1 MKDKL
6 KKKLKKVVPFI
17 LIAVLSC
24 TAVLFSYDKGN
35 EVQAAVVVDDIMVVT
50 TILALCGVSFLGTEE
65 LWGDGNGWY
74 PGINAGQDIDEWI
87 DDFNKPWSEEW
98 DEKTREY
105 ALEHG
110 LIDENGNYTGG
121 GDDGGDDG
129 DDDDHKFPSWQKIKT
144 LVKANGGNVATALG
158 AYLPLLTGF
167 AYNVLK
173 DSGASVADSLIDSGV
188 DIDTKYMSADS
199 VAVVYSKN
207 PILGGPMQ
215 ESGSYYDVDSAV
227 MYNNSPIC
235 AYKDANNKYHFVQV
249 ASSKFNNPSMS
260 YFYKGKLL
268 GSRKNLGPDGGTE
281 NSYHYSNYDVYV
293 SVFIDDWIDVYPL
306 CPVFDSLTKAHNY
319 INREM
324 KETTRKYINPTSIG
338 LGSAVKDGEQTGVDG
353 IPVLPTLPINKFA
366 KVPTMDD
373 LKDFFKKIGNDK
385 DDKDKRQ
392 KDIDD
397 FIKKITTADTGG
409 GEAPNPNP
417 SPDPGGGETPEP
429 NPGGGGSGGGGGG
442 TTTDTPDKPDK
453 DDDNSKKDY
462 ARDLQ
467 KIFPFCIPFDI
478 VDCFKLF
485 KAEPETPRV
494 EIPIHFG
501 IVEKDYTFV
510 IDLKDFN
517 IVALMLRSSLLIVFV
532 VGLGFATRN
541 VIKW

>member
-6 KKKLKKVVPFI
+6 KNKLKKVVPFI

-74 PGINAGQDIDEWI
+74 PGIDAGQDIDEWI

-121 GDDGGDDG
+121 GDDGGDGG

-167 AYNVLK
+167 AQSVVSDSCGNTFK
-173 DSGASVADSLIDSGV
+173 DMDSSLQVKEDVDTFLLSKGV
-188 DIDTKYMSADS
+188 DISGYTHS
-199 VAVVYSKN
+199 VETINRFHNSNRDFYIYKA
-207 PILGGPMQ
+207 
-215 ESGSYYDVDSAV
+215 YYFSDG
-227 MYNNSPIC
+227 
-235 AYKDANNKYHFVQV
+235 
-249 ASSKFNNPSMS
+249 
-260 YFYKGKLL
+260 YFYYNADETISFNINAPYLEVYYRSDNGDQYVKPYDKYGLVGGFAL
-268 GSRKNLGPDGGTE
+268 PD
-281 NSYHYSNYDVYV
+281 NYDYFHVIGDIFKTKDEAKEKY
-293 SVFIDDWIDVYPL
+293 L
-306 CPVFDSLTKAHNY
+306 DSNHK
-319 INREM
+319 
-324 KETTRKYINPTSIG
+324 RKYINPNTIG

-409 GEAPNPNP
+409 GETPNPNP

-478 VDCFKLF
+478 IDCFKLF

-517 IVALMLRSSLLIVFV
+517 NVALMLRSSLLIVFV

>member
-74 PGINAGQDIDEWI
+74 PGIDAGQDIDEWI
-87 DDFNKPWSEEW
+87 DDFNKPWSKEW

-121 GDDGGDDG
+121 GDSGG
-129 DDDDHKFPSWQKIKT
+129 DDDDHKFPSWQKIKN

-167 AYNVLK
+167 AQNVLY
-173 DSGASVADSLIDSGV
+173 DSGSNLADKVLDNGFNFDESYIDRYTFGYARPQSATYLGSYDKVDNIILKCEDPVCYYLDSGKLHILYVQEVDKADSRSCECFYNGV
-188 DIDTKYMSADS
+188 YVGTYFGCI
-199 VAVVYSKN
+199 
-207 PILGGPMQ
+207 GR
-215 ESGSYYDVDSAV
+215 VDSSSFSV
-227 MYNNSPIC
+227 NGKKYKIYEDYYGSFYYKYFLSCPKFDTDKECEDYLKKEIKNNS
-235 AYKDANNKYHFVQV
+235 N
-249 ASSKFNNPSMS
+249 
-260 YFYKGKLL
+260 
-268 GSRKNLGPDGGTE
+268 
-281 NSYHYSNYDVYV
+281 
-293 SVFIDDWIDVYPL
+293 
-306 CPVFDSLTKAHNY
+306 TK
-319 INREM
+319 
-324 KETTRKYINPTSIG
+324 KYINPTSVG
-338 LGSAVKDGEQTGVDG
+338 TDSNLKDKMQTGVDG
-353 IPVLPTLPINKFA
+353 IPVLPTLPINNFA
-366 KVPTMDD
+366 KLPTMDD

-397 FIKKITTADTGG
+397 FIKKITTTDTGG
-409 GEAPNPNP
+409 GETPTPNP

-517 IVALMLRSSLLIVFV
+517 SVALMLRSSLLIVFV

>member
-24 TAVLFSYDKGN
+24 TAVLFGYDKGN

-74 PGINAGQDIDEWI
+74 PGIDAGQDIDEWI
-87 DDFNKPWSEEW
+87 DDFNKPWNEEW

-110 LIDENGNYTGG
+110 LIDENGNYNGG
-121 GDDGGDDG
+121 GGSDDGG
-129 DDDDHKFPSWQKIKT
+129 DDDDHKFPSWQKIKN

-167 AYNVLK
+167 AQSVLY
-173 DSGASVADSLIDSGV
+173 DSGANLADKVLDNGYNFDASYVDKFTIGYGRPNGIGYTRHFAGDCVIFEYSVPVCYFVDSSTV
-188 DIDTKYMSADS
+188 H
-199 VAVVYSKN
+199 
-207 PILGGPMQ
+207 ILGITDSSDTDMCSLKVFCNGEYVGEDP
-215 ESGSYYDVDSAV
+215 GGFGYVDSYENIV
-227 MYNNSPIC
+227 INDNV
-235 AYKDANNKYHFVQV
+235 YKIYD
-249 ASSKFNNPSMS
+249 
-260 YFYKGKLL
+260 FYKSSFTYDYHLFCPKFDNANQCVNYLKKQV
-268 GSRKNLGPDGGTE
+268 KNNT
-281 NSYHYSNYDVYV
+281 NS
-293 SVFIDDWIDVYPL
+293 
-306 CPVFDSLTKAHNY
+306 K
-319 INREM
+319 
-324 KETTRKYINPTSIG
+324 KYINPTSIG

-409 GEAPNPNP
+409 GETPNPNP

-517 IVALMLRSSLLIVFV
+517 NVALMLRSSLLIVFV

>member
-17 LIAVLSC
+17 LIAVLSS

-50 TILALCGVSFLGTEE
+50 TILALCGVTFLGTEE

-74 PGINAGQDIDEWI
+74 PGIDAGQDIDEWI

-121 GDDGGDDG
+121 GDGDGG
-129 DDDDHKFPSWQKIKT
+129 DDDDHKFPSWQKIKN

-167 AYNVLK
+167 AQSVLY
-173 DSGASVADSLIDSGV
+173 DSGSNVADKILDNGFNFDVSYVDKFTIGYGRSNGIGYTRHFSGDCVIFEYSVPVCYFVDDSTVHILGITDSS
-188 DIDTKYMSADS
+188 DIDMCSLKVFRDGEYRGEDA
-199 VAVVYSKN
+199 
-207 PILGGPMQ
+207 GGF
-215 ESGSYYDVDSAV
+215 GYVNSYENIIINDISYTIYD
-227 MYNNSPIC
+227 
-235 AYKDANNKYHFVQV
+235 
-249 ASSKFNNPSMS
+249 
-260 YFYKGKLL
+260 FYKSAFTYDYHLFCPKFDTAEQCVKYLKKQA
-268 GSRKNLGPDGGTE
+268 KNNT
-281 NSYHYSNYDVYV
+281 NS
-293 SVFIDDWIDVYPL
+293 
-306 CPVFDSLTKAHNY
+306 K
-319 INREM
+319 
-324 KETTRKYINPTSIG
+324 KYINPTSIG
-338 LGSAVKDGEQTGVDG
+338 TNSNLKDKMQTGVDG
-353 IPVLPTLPINKFA
+353 IPVLPTLPINNFA

-409 GEAPNPNP
+409 GETPNPNP
-417 SPDPGGGETPEP
+417 SPDPGGGEAPDP
-429 NPGGGGSGGGGGG
+429 NP
-442 TTTDTPDKPDK
+442 DTGKDPDKNPDPDPNPKPDPNPDTGK
-453 DDDNSKKDY
+453 DTDNNSFT
-462 ARDLQ
+462 ADL
-467 KIFPFCIPFDI
+467 KELFPFCIPFDI
-478 VDCFKLF
+478 VDCFRLF
-485 KAEPETPRV
+485 NAEPETPRV
-494 EIPIHFG
+494 KFPIHFG
-501 IVEKDYTFV
+501 IVDKDYTFD
-510 IDLKDFN
+510 IYLKDFN
-517 IVALMLRSSLLIVFV
+517 DVAGVCRTSFLILFM
-532 VGLGFATRN
+532 VGLGFATSR

>member
-1 MKDKL
+1 MKDKIKQRF
-6 KKKLKKVVPFI
+6 KKIIPYI
-17 LIAVLSC
+17 LIAVLSSS
-24 TAVLFSYDKGN
+24 AVLFSYDKGN

-50 TILALCGVSFLGTEE
+50 TILALCGVTFLGTEE
-65 LWGDGNGWY
+65 LWKDGNGWY
-74 PGINAGQDIDEWI
+74 PGIDGGVDIEDWI

-121 GDDGGDDG
+121 GDGNGDGG

-167 AYNVLK
+167 AYSVLK
-173 DSGASVADSLIDSGV
+173 DSGSNLADSLIDDGLK
-188 DIDTKYMSADS
+188 IDESYINSDTVGYAYGRPWKLTNSYADS
-199 VAVVYSKN
+199 VIFYAEN
-207 PILGGPMQ
+207 PVCIISSDSEELNYFCFLKTETEPIINEFENGKFYEKTGI
-215 ESGSYYDVDSAV
+215 SSLHGYITSYKE
-227 MYNNSPIC
+227 MYKKEI
-235 AYKDANNKYHFVQV
+235 H
-249 ASSKFNNPSMS
+249 
-260 YFYKGKLL
+260 GKL
-268 GSRKNLGPDGGTE
+268 K
-281 NSYHYSNYDVYV
+281 V
-293 SVFIDDWIDVYPL
+293 S
-306 CPVFDSLTKAHNY
+306 CPVFKNDNNAYNY
-319 INREM
+319 LCKNN
-324 KETTRKYINPTSIG
+324 KSNKKKYINPTSIG

-409 GEAPNPNP
+409 GETPNPN
-417 SPDPGGGETPEP
+417 PDPGGGETPEP

-485 KAEPETPRV
+485 NADPETPRV

-501 IVEKDYTFV
+501 VIEKDYTFV

-517 IVALMLRSSLLIVFV
+517 NVALLLRSSTLILFM

>member
-74 PGINAGQDIDEWI
+74 PGIDAGQDIDEWI

-121 GDDGGDDG
+121 GDGNGDGG

-167 AYNVLK
+167 AQSVLY
-173 DSGASVADSLIDSGV
+173 DSGASLAESTIADKWNYDVNYIKSNTVACI
-188 DIDTKYMSADS
+188 
-199 VAVVYSKN
+199 YSKDEYITSDWKGYSAIIYSDN
-207 PILGGPMQ
+207 PVCIYVDK
-215 ESGSYYDVDSAV
+215 SGT
-227 MYNNSPIC
+227 NWLCQTPLTPSPT
-235 AYKDANNKYHFVQV
+235 
-249 ASSKFNNPSMS
+249 MT
-260 YFYKGKLL
+260 YFDRDGKLL
-268 GSRKNLGPDGGTE
+268 EDNVNISNLLGAVDDFTFGG
-281 NSYHYSNYDVYV
+281 YMYAFAGKVRSNYPTFSNKNDVIKY
-293 SVFIDDWIDVYPL
+293 FNNKK
-306 CPVFDSLTKAHNY
+306 DSSKQ
-319 INREM
+319 
-324 KETTRKYINPTSIG
+324 KYINPTSIG

-385 DDKDKRQ
+385 GDKDKRQ

-397 FIKKITTADTGG
+397 FIRKITTADTGG

-517 IVALMLRSSLLIVFV
+517 NVALMLRSSLLIVFV

>member
-74 PGINAGQDIDEWI
+74 PGIDAGQDIDEWI
-87 DDFNKPWSEEW
+87 DDFNKPWSKEW

-121 GDDGGDDG
+121 GDGNGDGG

-158 AYLPLLTGF
+158 AYLPLITGF
-167 AYNVLK
+167 AYSVLN
-173 DSGASVADSLIDSGV
+173 DSNNNLSQNELSEFEKANNAVNDFCASNSIDISSYKYSCTFHIDQFGSDAICRWYSNNAYIYHYVSATSDMYRLISLDSGV
-188 DIDTKYMSADS
+188 FFTYENGSVELRKQNGINYWLSRMPEWKFYGNIPVYDSEEDYKKKKQKIISPSTIDITSNLKNKTKY
-199 VAVVYSKN
+199 
-207 PILGGPMQ
+207 
-215 ESGSYYDVDSAV
+215 
-227 MYNNSPIC
+227 
-235 AYKDANNKYHFVQV
+235 
-249 ASSKFNNPSMS
+249 
-260 YFYKGKLL
+260 
-268 GSRKNLGPDGGTE
+268 
-281 NSYHYSNYDVYV
+281 
-293 SVFIDDWIDVYPL
+293 
-306 CPVFDSLTKAHNY
+306 
-319 INREM
+319 
-324 KETTRKYINPTSIG
+324 
-338 LGSAVKDGEQTGVDG
+338 VDG
-353 IPVLPTLPINKFA
+353 IPVLPELPINDFA
-366 KVPTMDD
+366 KLPTMDD

-409 GEAPNPNP
+409 GETPNPNP

-517 IVALMLRSSLLIVFV
+517 NLALMLRSSLLIVFV

>member
-50 TILALCGVSFLGTEE
+50 TILALCGVTFLGTEE

-74 PGINAGQDIDEWI
+74 PGIDAGQDIDEWI

-121 GDDGGDDG
+121 GDGNGDGG

-167 AYNVLK
+167 AQSVLY
-173 DSGASVADSLIDSGV
+173 DSGASLAESTIADKWNYDVNYIKSNTVACI
-188 DIDTKYMSADS
+188 
-199 VAVVYSKN
+199 YSKDKYITGDSKGYSAIIYSDN
-207 PILGGPMQ
+207 PVCIYVDK
-215 ESGSYYDVDSAV
+215 SGT
-227 MYNNSPIC
+227 NWLCQTPLTPSPT
-235 AYKDANNKYHFVQV
+235 
-249 ASSKFNNPSMS
+249 MT
-260 YFYKGKLL
+260 YFDRDGKLL
-268 GSRKNLGPDGGTE
+268 EDNANISNLLGAVDDFTFGG
-281 NSYHYSNYDVYV
+281 YMYAFIGKVRSNYPTFSNKNDVIKY
-293 SVFIDDWIDVYPL
+293 FNNKK
-306 CPVFDSLTKAHNY
+306 DSSKQ
-319 INREM
+319 
-324 KETTRKYINPTSIG
+324 KYINPTSIG

-409 GEAPNPNP
+409 GETPNPNP

-517 IVALMLRSSLLIVFV
+517 NVALMLRSSLLIVFV

>member
-121 GDDGGDDG
+121 GDGNGDGG
-129 DDDDHKFPSWQKIKT
+129 DDDDHKFPSWQKIKN

-167 AYNVLK
+167 AQSVLY
-173 DSGASVADSLIDSGV
+173 DSGSNVADKILDNGFNFDVSYVDKFTIGYGRSNGIGYTKHFSGDCVIFEYSVPVCYFVDDSTV
-188 DIDTKYMSADS
+188 H
-199 VAVVYSKN
+199 
-207 PILGGPMQ
+207 ILGITDSSDTDMCSLKVFRDG
-215 ESGSYYDVDSAV
+215 EYRGEDAGGFGYVNSYENIVINDISYTIYDFYRSAFT
-227 MYNNSPIC
+227 Y
-235 AYKDANNKYHFVQV
+235 DYHLFC
-249 ASSKFNNPSMS
+249 SKFDTAEQCVKYLKKQAKNN
-260 YFYKGKLL
+260 
-268 GSRKNLGPDGGTE
+268 T
-281 NSYHYSNYDVYV
+281 NS
-293 SVFIDDWIDVYPL
+293 
-306 CPVFDSLTKAHNY
+306 K
-319 INREM
+319 
-324 KETTRKYINPTSIG
+324 KYINPTSIG
-338 LGSAVKDGEQTGVDG
+338 TNSNLKDKMQTGVDG
-353 IPVLPTLPINKFA
+353 IPVLPTLPINNFA

-409 GEAPNPNP
+409 GETPNPNP
-417 SPDPGGGETPEP
+417 SPDPGGGETPDP
-429 NPGGGGSGGGGGG
+429 NP
-442 TTTDTPDKPDK
+442 DTGKDPDKNPDPDPNPKPDPNPDTGK
-453 DDDNSKKDY
+453 DTDNNSFT
-462 ARDLQ
+462 ADL
-467 KIFPFCIPFDI
+467 KELFPFCIPFDI
-478 VDCFKLF
+478 VDCFRLF
-485 KAEPETPRV
+485 NAEPETPRV
-494 EIPIHFG
+494 KVPIHFG
-501 IVEKDYTFV
+501 IVDKDYTFD

-517 IVALMLRSSLLIVFV
+517 DVAGVCRTSFLILFM
-532 VGLGFATRN
+532 VGLGFATSK

>member
-1 MKDKL
+1 MIDRL

-17 LIAVLSC
+17 LVGILSS

-121 GDDGGDDG
+121 GSGDDGGG
-129 DDDDHKFPSWQKIKT
+129 DDDNDHKFPSWQKIKT

-167 AYNVLK
+167 AQSVLR
-173 DSGASVADSLIDSGV
+173 DSGASVADTLIDDGININPDYISSS
-188 DIDTKYMSADS
+188 T
-199 VAVVYSKN
+199 VAYGYGKAYS
-207 PILGGPMQ
+207 I
-215 ESGSYYDVDSAV
+215 A
-227 MYNNSPIC
+227 NNSATSIIFNSSEPIC
-235 AYKDANNKYHFVQV
+235 
-249 ASSKFNNPSMS
+249 
-260 YFYKGKLL
+260 FYKTNDSMYMCVSKSSTRTATYFGENGSVISSPNIGWEWIRGSIDGFSIGKQDYYEFEFRGKIKSSYPTFEKLDNVENYFK
-268 GSRKNLGPDGGTE
+268 KNDK
-281 NSYHYSNYDVYV
+281 SN
-293 SVFIDDWIDVYPL
+293 
-306 CPVFDSLTKAHNY
+306 K
-319 INREM
+319 
-324 KETTRKYINPTSIG
+324 KKYINPTSIG
-338 LGSAVKDGEQTGVDG
+338 LGSAVKDGQQTGVDG

-409 GEAPNPNP
+409 GETPNPNP
-417 SPDPGGGETPEP
+417 SPNPGGGETPEP

-485 KAEPETPRV
+485 NAEPETPRV

-501 IVEKDYTFV
+501 VIEKDYTFV

-517 IVALMLRSSLLIVFV
+517 NVALLLRSSTLILFI

>member
-74 PGINAGQDIDEWI
+74 PGIDAGQDIDEWI
-87 DDFNKPWSEEW
+87 DDFNKPWSKEW

-121 GDDGGDDG
+121 GDGNGDGG

-167 AYNVLK
+167 AYSVLNNSSNNLSQNELSK
-173 DSGASVADSLIDSGV
+173 YEKANNAIDSFVTENNV
-188 DIDTKYMSADS
+188 DLSNVDTYISFLRGENTFIKIYARDGFIYGKHYPYAYTKSFDDPYGQKIQFTYKFDTNSIVIDNDFTTPYQHQGAYQFDNGSKIVNYKTNAPFYDSIDDYKNKKQKIISPSTIDITSNLKNKTKY
-199 VAVVYSKN
+199 
-207 PILGGPMQ
+207 
-215 ESGSYYDVDSAV
+215 
-227 MYNNSPIC
+227 
-235 AYKDANNKYHFVQV
+235 
-249 ASSKFNNPSMS
+249 
-260 YFYKGKLL
+260 
-268 GSRKNLGPDGGTE
+268 
-281 NSYHYSNYDVYV
+281 
-293 SVFIDDWIDVYPL
+293 
-306 CPVFDSLTKAHNY
+306 
-319 INREM
+319 
-324 KETTRKYINPTSIG
+324 
-338 LGSAVKDGEQTGVDG
+338 VDG
-353 IPVLPTLPINKFA
+353 IPVLPELPINDFA
-366 KVPTMDD
+366 KLPTMDD

-409 GEAPNPNP
+409 GETPNPNP

-517 IVALMLRSSLLIVFV
+517 NVALMLRSSLLIVFV

>member
-121 GDDGGDDG
+121 GDGNGDGGDDDG
-129 DDDDHKFPSWQKIKT
+129 HKFPSWQKIKT

-167 AYNVLK
+167 AQSFLY
-173 DSGASVADSLIDSGV
+173 DSGASVADKLIDDGFNIDDSYVNASTFAVSNLTYPLLFGV
-188 DIDTKYMSADS
+188 DS
-199 VAVVYSKN
+199 
-207 PILGGPMQ
+207 
-215 ESGSYYDVDSAV
+215 DSAI
-227 MYNNSPIC
+227 YNNPNGPAC
-235 AYKDANNKYHFVQV
+235 AYKNSDGKTYTLGSGTLPNANEYHYGYVDT
-249 ASSKFNNPSMS
+249 FNNGV
-260 YFYKGKLL
+260 FTGTYKDGCNFGYVLYSETKEYHDINYHISLCT
-268 GSRKNLGPDGGTE
+268 SDNPRK
-281 NSYHYSNYDVYV
+281 
-293 SVFIDDWIDVYPL
+293 FRFL
-306 CPVFDSLTKAHNY
+306 CPVFNNKEEALNY
-319 INREM
+319 LIKQCKKQIDGTNV
-324 KETTRKYINPTSIG
+324 KKYINPTSIG

-417 SPDPGGGETPEP
+417 SPDPGGG
-429 NPGGGGSGGGGGG
+429 GSGGDGGG

-517 IVALMLRSSLLIVFV
+517 SVALMLRSSLLIVFV

>member
-74 PGINAGQDIDEWI
+74 PGIDAGQDIDEWI
-87 DDFNKPWSEEW
+87 DDFNKPWNEEW

-121 GDDGGDDG
+121 GDGNGDGG

-167 AYNVLK
+167 AQSVLY
-173 DSGASVADSLIDSGV
+173 DSGSNLADKVLDDGFNFDSSYVDKFTIGYGRSNGIAYTRHFSGDCFIFEYSVPVCYFV
-188 DIDTKYMSADS
+188 DNSI
-199 VAVVYSKN
+199 VH
-207 PILGGPMQ
+207 ILGITNSNPDDMCSLKVFR
-215 ESGSYYDVDSAV
+215 SGEYRGEDPGCFGYINSYDNIVINDIKYSVYDCYKSAFT
-227 MYNNSPIC
+227 Y
-235 AYKDANNKYHFVQV
+235 DYHLFCP
-249 ASSKFNNPSMS
+249 KFNTAKQCVE
-260 YFYKGKLL
+260 YLKKQV
-268 GSRKNLGPDGGTE
+268 KNNT
-281 NSYHYSNYDVYV
+281 NS
-293 SVFIDDWIDVYPL
+293 
-306 CPVFDSLTKAHNY
+306 K
-319 INREM
+319 
-324 KETTRKYINPTSIG
+324 KYINPTSIG
-338 LGSAVKDGEQTGVDG
+338 TNSNLRDKMQTGVDG
-353 IPVLPTLPINKFA
+353 IPVLPTLPINDFA
-366 KVPTMDD
+366 KLPTMDD

-409 GEAPNPNP
+409 GETPTPNP
-417 SPDPGGGETPEP
+417 SPDPGGSETPEP

-517 IVALMLRSSLLIVFV
+517 SVALMLRSSLLIVFV

>member
-74 PGINAGQDIDEWI
+74 PGIDAGQDIDEWI

-121 GDDGGDDG
+121 GDDSGDGG

-167 AYNVLK
+167 AQSVLY
-173 DSGASVADSLIDSGV
+173 DSGSKLSDYMLNDGLKIDERYITSSTTYIASMERPYWFGGTRADTIIYNDNAISCIIKDDSSSKYGYAYIAPVDGKGHECSVTYLLNGEFVKNKLSLGPFGSGSF
-188 DIDTKYMSADS
+188 DTKI
-199 VAVVYSKN
+199 YSDY
-207 PILGGPMQ
+207 IVSFEDL
-215 ESGSYYDVDSAV
+215 
-227 MYNNSPIC
+227 
-235 AYKDANNKYHFVQV
+235 
-249 ASSKFNNPSMS
+249 
-260 YFYKGKLL
+260 
-268 GSRKNLGPDGGTE
+268 
-281 NSYHYSNYDVYV
+281 SNYTGKIFY
-293 SVFIDDWIDVYPL
+293 SL
-306 CPVFDSLTKAHNY
+306 PVFSSVDKAVNYLTSEYK
-319 INREM
+319 
-324 KETTRKYINPTSIG
+324 KENNLKKYINPTSIG
-338 LGSAVKDGEQTGVDG
+338 TDSNLKDKMQTGVDG
-353 IPVLPTLPINKFA
+353 IPVLPKLPINDFA
-366 KVPTMDD
+366 KLPTMDD

-409 GEAPNPNP
+409 GETPNPNP

-517 IVALMLRSSLLIVFV
+517 NVALMLRSSLLIVFV

>member
-6 KKKLKKVVPFI
+6 KNKLKKVVPFI

-35 EVQAAVVVDDIMVVT
+35 EVQAAIVVDDIMVVT

-121 GDDGGDDG
+121 GDGNGDGG

-167 AYNVLK
+167 AQSVLY
-173 DSGASVADSLIDSGV
+173 DSGSELADSLIDDGLNIDMNYIKGNTVAYAYGKNHKLLNCSG
-188 DIDTKYMSADS
+188 DS
-199 VAVVYSKN
+199 IVFYSDS
-207 PILGGPMQ
+207 PVCILKR
-215 ESGSYYDVDSAV
+215 SGSFPVLCTIKRDITMS
-227 MYNNSPIC
+227 IF
-235 AYKDANNKYHFVQV
+235 ANGV
-249 ASSKFNNPSMS
+249 
-260 YFYKGKLL
+260 FY
-268 GSRKNLGPDGGTE
+268 RDT
-281 NSYHYSNYDVYV
+281 
-293 SVFIDDWIDVYPL
+293 
-306 CPVFDSLTKAHNY
+306 DSLTVLY
-319 INREM
+319 GSI
-324 KETTRKYINPTSIG
+324 TTYRDMYMLEVSGELHSHYPTFENNEDAYNFLSKKSNSKKYINPTSIG

-409 GEAPNPNP
+409 GETPNPNP
-417 SPDPGGGETPEP
+417 SPDPGGGETPKP

-442 TTTDTPDKPDK
+442 TTTDTPNKPDK

-517 IVALMLRSSLLIVFV
+517 NVALMLRSSLLIVFV